1 MFELLVREPGGGER
15 RVPVSDTLDAGRE
28 VEGLLLADEQVS
40 RRHLRFTVDGE
51 GLSVT
56 DLGSTNGT
64 AVNGSRIDALTPL
77 ADGDSI
83 EVGDTV
89 IVVAVHAAAGA
100 VPSGPGPATAAYP
113 AEGTAAP
120 PPPPPPEPAVPQPA
134 PLETAPPSPPSR
146 TPAPEP
152 VSPAA
157 APTPP
162 SPQPAEPTTDHNSP
176 PPRPVLD
183 EMASRSD
190 DAAVVRFLPGTAGE
204 QAAAGVAR
212 AAKQARKNLAGLG
225 SEPWGAVPT
234 ICLVDPIP
242 DPDQP
247 GTVMTSGTI
256 VDGARNEIWMV
267 VTAES
272 PPEPLERPL
281 ALCFGAAL
289 PACAE
294 LGPLLEGYGL
304 FVADTPDPDPGLRTV
319 DLPALGTVGGE
330 LGSAM
335 ALSFTRYL
343 VDRAGRAEFLQF
355 LSSAQPGRLDAAA
368 QQVYGTGA
376 AALEENWRTKL
387 RSGPPNIKTG
397 QFLRLATRY
406 LRPHVRREVEMFVY
420 LLFGLAFTVVF
431 PFAFKQ
437 LLDKAI
443 PSGHFN
449 QVIDILAVL
458 LAAFIVSLLAGL
470 RGAYLSA
477 YVSASVVRQ
486 LRREMFVKMQ
496 SLPQSWYSQ
505 RQQGDVLSRLFSDVG
520 QLEQGLS
527 QTLRGGLSQILS
539 LVVSAIVLI
548 ILNPLLAAITLIGA
562 PVIGAVYKAMAN
574 GAQKRSLAVQE
585 ETGSV
590 LSVASENYG
599 AQPVVKAFGLQ
610 GRETGRFT
618 QASDRLFDRQ
628 VKLQLFGGVFGLSV
642 NMVVTLLRVFILGLG
657 SWLILHGHLT
667 IGGLVAFM
675 SLMGEVLSPVTV
687 LTGIGQQVQASTG
700 ALTRINEVLDAAPEV
715 EEREGLPELGSIRH
729 DIVLRDVGFS
739 YTPERR
745 TLEDI
750 NFTIAAGQKVAFVG
764 PTGAGKSSV
773 LQLLMRFYDPDE
785 GAILFDG
792 VDSRQVTIASMRA
805 QLGVVFQETFL
816 FNATIRDNIAM
827 ARPGATD
834 AEIEAAAQAAEMHEF
849 VSSLPRG
856 YDTLVGERGGRLS
869 GGQKQRLAI
878 ARALLRDPSVLLL
891 DEATSAL
898 DPRTERLIA
907 DTLER
912 VGEGRTTI
920 AVTHRLTSITGYDK
934 ICVIVAGRLVEQGTH
949 HELLQ
954 LGGTYAQLWAEQ
966 TAGAVPTEAPFD
978 ASGALSR
985 IPILASLGP
994 HELAAVAGRLRA
1006 VDLQAGESMAEGG
1019 GRLLIV
1025 RRGRAVVLS
1034 RDYAD
1039 QVVQT
1044 AELGVGDT
1052 FGLAALLGSGTQST
1066 LQATEPVTL
1075 LVLDDDAIRGLA
1087 ASHPDIAAAL
1097 EGTTP
1102 RTIGPAGGTR
1112 LSRMTIGVSRAMPAV
1127 EPVGATVGAP
1137 SADDVRRLTGS
1148 MPAVVR

>member
-1 MFELLVREPGGGER
+1 V
-15 RVPVSDTLDAGRE
+15 
-28 VEGLLLADEQVS
+28 
-40 RRHLRFTVDGE
+40 
-51 GLSVT
+51 
-56 DLGSTNGT
+56 
-64 AVNGSRIDALTPL
+64 
-77 ADGDSI
+77 
-83 EVGDTV
+83 
-89 IVVAVHAAAGA
+89 AAATEA
-100 VPSGPGPATAAYP
+100 
-113 AEGTAAP
+113 
-120 PPPPPPEPAVPQPA
+120 
-134 PLETAPPSPPSR
+134 
-146 TPAPEP
+146 
-152 VSPAA
+152 PAA
-157 APTPP
+157 QKP
-162 SPQPAEPTTDHNSP
+162 P

-183 EMASRSD
+183 EMASRANE
-190 DAAVVRFLPGTAGE
+190 AAVIRFLPGTAGE

-212 AAKQARKNLAGLG
+212 AAKQARRHLAGVG
-225 SEPWGAVPT
+225 SEPWGAQPT
-234 ICLVDPIP
+234 ICLVDPFP

-247 GTVMTSGTI
+247 GVVMTSGTI

-289 PACAE
+289 PAGAE

-304 FVADTPDPDPGLRTV
+304 FVADSPDPDPELRTM
-319 DLPALGTVGGE
+319 DLPPFGAETAE

-335 ALSFTRYL
+335 ALSFVRFL
-343 VDRAGRAEFLQF
+343 VNRAGRAEFLQF

-368 QQVYGTGA
+368 QHIYGTGA
-376 AALEENWRTKL
+376 AALEEAWRTKL
-387 RSGPPNIKTG
+387 HAGAPDIKTG

-443 PSGHFN
+443 PSGHFS
-449 QVIDILAVL
+449 QVVDILAVL

-496 SLPQSWYSQ
+496 TLPQAWYSQ

-520 QLEQGLS
+520 MLEQGLS

-539 LVVSAIVLI
+539 LVVSAIVLV
-548 ILNPLLAAITLIGA
+548 ILNPLLAVITLVGA
-562 PVIGAVYKAMAN
+562 PIIGAVYKSMAK
-574 GAQKRSLAVQE
+574 GAQRRSVAVQE

-590 LSVASENYG
+590 LTVASENYG

-628 VKLQLFGGVFGLSV
+628 VKLQLYGGVFGLSV
-642 NMVVTLLRVFILGLG
+642 NMIVTLLRVFILGLG

-700 ALTRINEVLDAAPEV
+700 ALTRINEVLHAAPEV
-715 EEREGLPELGSIRH
+715 DEDGTLPELGPIRR

-745 TLEDI
+745 TLEGI
-750 NFTIAAGQKVAFVG
+750 NITITAGKKVAFVG

-792 VDSRQVTIASMRA
+792 TDSRQVTIASLRA

-816 FNATIRDNIAM
+816 FNATVRDNIAL
-827 ARPGATD
+827 AKPGATD
-834 AEIEAAAQAAEMHEF
+834 AEIEAAAQAAEMHDF
-849 VSSLPRG
+849 VAALPRG

-869 GGQKQRLAI
+869 GGQKQRLSI

-920 AVTHRLTSITGYDK
+920 AVTHRLTSIVGYDK
-934 ICVIVAGRLVEQGTH
+934 ICVIVAGQLAEQGTH
-949 HELLQ
+949 DELLRR
-954 LGGTYAQLWAEQ
+954 GGVYAQLWAEQ
-966 TAGAVPTEAPFD
+966 TGGAVPTEAPFD
-978 ASGALSR
+978 AVAALGR

-994 HELAAVAGRLRA
+994 DELASVAGRLRA
-1006 VDLQAGESMAEGG
+1006 VDLGAGESMAEGG
-1019 GRLLIV
+1019 GRLLIL
-1025 RRGRAVVLS
+1025 RRGRAVVLG

-1044 AELGVGDT
+1044 AELGVGDA
-1052 FGLAALLGSGTQST
+1052 FGLAALLGSGTEST
-1066 LQATEPVTL
+1066 LQATEPATL
-1075 LVLDDDAIRGLA
+1075 LVLDDEAIRGLA
-1087 ASHPDIAAAL
+1087 ATHPDIAAAL
-1097 EGTTP
+1097 EGTAR
-1102 RTIGPAGGTR
+1102 RTVGPAGGTR
-1112 LSRMTIGVSRAMPAV
+1112 LSRMTIGVSRALPSV
-1127 EPVGATVGAP
+1127 EPVAAPVGAP
-1137 SADDVRRLTGS
+1137 SADEVRRLTGS
-1148 MPAVVR
+1148 LPAVGR

>member
-1 MFELLVREPGGGER
+1 M
-15 RVPVSDTLDAGRE
+15 
-28 VEGLLLADEQVS
+28 
-40 RRHLRFTVDGE
+40 
-51 GLSVT
+51 
-56 DLGSTNGT
+56 
-64 AVNGSRIDALTPL
+64 
-77 ADGDSI
+77 
-83 EVGDTV
+83 
-89 IVVAVHAAAGA
+89 
-100 VPSGPGPATAAYP
+100 
-113 AEGTAAP
+113 
-120 PPPPPPEPAVPQPA
+120 
-134 PLETAPPSPPSR
+134 
-146 TPAPEP
+146 
-152 VSPAA
+152 
-157 APTPP
+157 
-162 SPQPAEPTTDHNSP
+162 
-176 PPRPVLD
+176 
-183 EMASRSD
+183 
-190 DAAVVRFLPGTAGE
+190 
-204 QAAAGVAR
+204 AR
-212 AAKQARKNLAGLG
+212 AAKQARRRLAGLG
-225 SEPWGAVPT
+225 NEPWGAVPT
-234 ICLVDPIP
+234 ICLVDPFP

-247 GTVMTSGTI
+247 GAVMTAGTI

-289 PACAE
+289 PAGAE

-304 FVADTPDPDPGLRTV
+304 FVADTPDPDPELRTM
-319 DLPALGTVGGE
+319 DLPAFGAAGGE

-343 VDRAGRAEFLQF
+343 VDRTGRAEYLLF
-355 LSSAQPGRLDAAA
+355 LSNAQPGRLDAAA
-368 QQVYGTGA
+368 QQVYGTGL
-376 AALEENWRTKL
+376 AALEEAWRTKL
-387 RSGPPNIKTG
+387 HNGPPDIKTG
-397 QFLRLATRY
+397 QFLRLAMRY
-406 LRPHVRREVEMFVY
+406 LRPHRRRELEMFVY

-449 QVIDILAVL
+449 QVLDILAVL
-458 LAAFIVSLLAGL
+458 LIAFVISLFAGL

-496 SLPQSWYSQ
+496 TLPQSWYSQ

-520 QLEQGLS
+520 MLEQGLS

-539 LVVSAIVLI
+539 LVVSAIVLV
-548 ILNPLLAAITLIGA
+548 ILNPLLALVTLVGA
-562 PVIGAVYKAMAN
+562 PIIGAVYKTMAK
-574 GAQKRSLAVQE
+574 GAQKRSVAVQE

-610 GRETGRFT
+610 NREAGRFT

-628 VKLQLFGGVFGLSV
+628 VKLQLFGGIFGLSV
-642 NMVVTLLRVFILGLG
+642 NMIVTLLRVFVLGLG
-657 SWLILHGHLT
+657 AWLILHGHLT

-700 ALTRINEVLDAAPEV
+700 ALTRINEVIDADPEV
-715 EEREGLPELGSIRH
+715 DEREGLPEIGPIRH

-745 TLEDI
+745 TLEGI
-750 NFTIAAGQKVAFVG
+750 NVTIGAGQKVAFVG

-785 GAILFDG
+785 GAVLFDG
-792 VDSRQVTIASMRA
+792 VDSRQVTIASLRT

-816 FNATIRDNIAM
+816 FNATIRENIAM

-849 VSSLPRG
+849 ISQLPRG

-869 GGQKQRLAI
+869 GGQKQRLSI

-912 VGEGRTTI
+912 AGEGRTTI

-934 ICVIVAGRLVEQGTH
+934 ICVIVAGHLVEQGTH
-949 HELLQ
+949 DELV
-954 LGGTYAQLWAEQ
+954 GRGDVYAQLWAEQ
-966 TAGAVPTEAPFD
+966 TGGAVPTEAPFD
-978 ASGALSR
+978 APEALAR

-994 HELAAVAGRLRA
+994 DELATVAGRLRA
-1006 VDLQAGESMAEGG
+1006 MDLAAGESMAEGG
-1019 GRLLIV
+1019 GRLLIL

-1034 RDYAD
+1034 PDYAG
-1039 QVVQT
+1039 QIVQT
-1044 AELGVGDT
+1044 AELGIGDT
-1052 FGLAALLGSGTQST
+1052 FGLAALLGSGLEST

-1075 LVLDDDAIRGLA
+1075 LVLDDDVIRGLA
-1087 ASHPDIAAAL
+1087 ATHAEIAAAL
-1097 EGTTP
+1097 EGTTR

-1112 LSRMTIGVSRAMPAV
+1112 LSRMTMGVSRAVPAV
-1127 EPVGATVGAP
+1127 DPAGASVIVPGAE
-1137 SADDVRRLTGS
+1137 DVRRLTGS
-1148 MPAVVR
+1148 MPAVGR

>member
-1 MFELLVREPGGGER
+1 MTTFELLVREPGQAER
-15 RVPVSDTLDAGRE
+15 YVTVDGTLDAGRE
-28 VEGLLLADEQVS
+28 VEGLLLADAQTS
-40 RRHLRFTVDGE
+40 RRHLRFTVDGDV
-51 GLSVT
+51 LSVT

-64 AVNGSRIDALTPL
+64 TVNGTRIERPTPV
-77 ADGDSI
+77 ADGDTI

-89 IVVAVHAAAGA
+89 IVVASHREA
-100 VPSGPGPATAAYP
+100 VAPEHGNSEP
-113 AEGTAAP
+113 AP
-120 PPPPPPEPAVPQPA
+120 PPPPPPTPAARPPA
-134 PLETAPPSPPSR
+134 ASPLPPPPPPSPPPHSGR
-146 TPAPEP
+146 TTPGCVTTTATADAGRRAAARAAPPP
-152 VSPAA
+152 VAAAAESPAA
-157 APTPP
+157 QKP
-162 SPQPAEPTTDHNSP
+162 P

-183 EMASRSD
+183 EMASRAN
-190 DAAVVRFLPGTAGE
+190 DAAVIRFLPGTAGE

-212 AAKQARKNLAGLG
+212 AAKQARRHLAGVG
-225 SEPWGAVPT
+225 SEPWGAQPT
-234 ICLVDPIP
+234 ICLVDPFP

-247 GTVMTSGTI
+247 GVVMTSGTI

-289 PACAE
+289 PAGAE

-304 FVADTPDPDPGLRTV
+304 FVADTPDPDPELRQM
-319 DLPALGTVGGE
+319 DLPPFGVAEGE

-335 ALSFTRYL
+335 ALSFVRFL

-368 QQVYGTGA
+368 QHIYGTGA
-376 AALEENWRTKL
+376 AALEEAWRTKL
-387 RSGPPNIKTG
+387 HAGAPDIRTG

-443 PSGHFN
+443 PSGHFS
-449 QVIDILAVL
+449 QVVDILAVL

-496 SLPQSWYSQ
+496 TLPQAWYSQ

-520 QLEQGLS
+520 MLEQGLS

-539 LVVSAIVLI
+539 LVVSAIVLV
-548 ILNPLLAAITLIGA
+548 ILNPLLAVITLVGA
-562 PVIGAVYKAMAN
+562 PIIGAVYKSMAK
-574 GAQKRSLAVQE
+574 GAQKRSVAVQE

-590 LSVASENYG
+590 LTVASENYG

-628 VKLQLFGGVFGLSV
+628 VKLQLYGGVFGLSV
-642 NMVVTLLRVFILGLG
+642 NMIVTLLRVFILGLG
-657 SWLILHGHLT
+657 AWLILHGHLT

-715 EEREGLPELGSIRH
+715 DEDAGLPELGPIRR

-745 TLEDI
+745 TLEGI
-750 NFTIAAGQKVAFVG
+750 NIAITAGQKVAFVG

-785 GAILFDG
+785 GTILFDG
-792 VDSRQVTIASMRA
+792 KDCTAGDHRLVAGPARRRVPGDLPLQRHRPRQHRA
-805 QLGVVFQETFL
+805 GEAGCKRRRDRGGGAGGRDARLRHLAAARLRHLG
-816 FNATIRDNIAM
+816 RR
-827 ARPGATD
+827 ARRPALRWT
-834 AEIEAAAQAAEMHEF
+834 EAAALHRPRPPARPERAAAR
-849 VSSLPRG
+849 RG
-856 YDTLVGERGGRLS
+856 DLGARPAHRAPD
-869 GGQKQRLAI
+869 RRH
-878 ARALLRDPSVLLL
+878 ARARGRGTDHHRRDPPPHLHHGLRQDLRD
-891 DEATSAL
+891 
-898 DPRTERLIA
+898 
-907 DTLER
+907 
-912 VGEGRTTI
+912 
-920 AVTHRLTSITGYDK
+920 
-934 ICVIVAGRLVEQGTH
+934 
-949 HELLQ
+949 
-954 LGGTYAQLWAEQ
+954 
-966 TAGAVPTEAPFD
+966 
-978 ASGALSR
+978 
-985 IPILASLGP
+985 
-994 HELAAVAGRLRA
+994 
-1006 VDLQAGESMAEGG
+1006 
-1019 GRLLIV
+1019 
-1025 RRGRAVVLS
+1025 RGRPA
-1034 RDYAD
+1034 R
-1039 QVVQT
+1039 
-1044 AELGVGDT
+1044 
-1052 FGLAALLGSGTQST
+1052 GT
-1066 LQATEPVTL
+1066 
-1075 LVLDDDAIRGLA
+1075 G
-1087 ASHPDIAAAL
+1087 HP
-1097 EGTTP
+1097 
-1102 RTIGPAGGTR
+1102 
-1112 LSRMTIGVSRAMPAV
+1112 
-1127 EPVGATVGAP
+1127 
-1137 SADDVRRLTGS
+1137 
-1148 MPAVVR
+1148 